1 MDLSS
6 FVIEFYIYSQIVLT
20 NPFANVPPLPPP
32 PPKKVQGSSNLRKLT
47 IQICEF
53 VNLQKFFLLKEPRFL

>member
-20 NPFANVPPLPPP
+20 NPFANVPPPQ
-32 PPKKVQGSSNLRKLT
+32 KKVQGSSNLRKLT

-53 VNLQKFFLLKEPRFL
+53 VNLQKFFLLKEPRYL

>member
-20 NPFANVPPLPPP
+20 NPFANGPPSP